1 MHADAVAI
9 AKYVG
14 YRNAGTVEFLLAPD
28 GKFYFIEVNAR
39 LQVEHTVTEEVTGVD
54 LVQTQIKV
62 AEGYSLPELGLKQE
76 DIQATGAAI
85 QCRVTTEDPAKSF
98 QPDTG
103 RVSLLF
109 SFFQKNFSLLKNFFC
124 FSKKICFSKNF

>member
-1 MHADAVAI
+1 MFLDQKIREAMHAGAVSI
-9 AKYVG
+9 AKHVG

-62 AEGYSLPELGLKQE
+62 AEGHSLPELGLEQNK
-76 DIQATGAAI
+76 IHATGAAI
-85 QCRVTTEDPAKSF
+85 QCRVTAEDPAKNF

-103 RVSLLF
+103 RVM
-109 SFFQKNFSLLKNFFC
+109 N
-124 FSKKICFSKNF
+124 